1 MEKFMKSLK
10 QMTFGRL
17 IIYVFL
23 TLGAIVM
30 FFPFYWMITG
40 AFKTYFEVTAFP
52 PVWWPSSFN
61 FQNFITAFQMAPFL
75 TYFKNSV
82 IAMVGSVGLC
92 TFTTIL
98 ASFAFSKLNFPGRH
112 IIFGLLLGLMMVP
125 FV

>member
-40 AFKTYFEVTAFP
+40 D
-52 PVWWPSSFN
+52 
-61 FQNFITAFQMAPFL
+61 L
-75 TYFKNSV
+75 TRN
-82 IAMVGSVGLC
+82 
-92 TFTTIL
+92 
-98 ASFAFSKLNFPGRH
+98 
-112 IIFGLLLGLMMVP
+112 
-125 FV
+125 